1 MSDTILDRNH
11 QESQSVMRL
20 FCQYQCDELF
30 ITHPRTVST
39 SFRTATLFLWSVM
52 TIFLSL
58 LPTVVSST
66 TPPDFLD
73 TTSVVLITGAAGF
86 IGSELAMA
94 LHRIYQPTMIV
105 CIDAMDN
112 LGKTRTEED
121 FALLEYKRQRAF
133 HAMQTLGS
141 KGVFYRADFRPS
153 IPEFFDIGEVP
164 ILDYIFREYEIT
176 HIVHLAD
183 AYHRGNGQ
191 VQAVPRI
198 KDDIKAGMMESLLE
212 QIAKVKRET
221 DRMPHFT
228 YASSYEVYN
237 YWNPTINDPN
247 PPPFDEA
254 KPITTP
260 SSLRGASKLLDEILG
275 LAYYDKHQI
284 YSLGLRFFP
293 VYGPWGLPGTPLFE
307 MAERAITD
315 SSTPILTQAEKDS
328 LDDVRDFVYIDDAV
342 DAIMAAMQFR
352 TTSGKPGVI
361 NVGTG
366 KGTTLRD
373 VARQMEELMPRT
385 VDLQDLGQPNK
396 AVSRAYASIERS
408 TQILGFSPQ
417 VPLNEGI
424 ARLLAWHYDRAFPHG
439 GRPQEEYKNIV
450 SYGLASCSPLDK
462 ECLRGAPVY
471 PCVSECSHENQ
482 CTASYYDDVLILSR
496 SLTSQ
501 CEAVLY
507 TVALVEGLT
516 SISSANMAVT
526 PDDDS
531 HMKDKNCNIAFVSE
545 TSPLVRRL
553 KQAQGYNA
561 ASTLYEAILQL
572 FRKSDEQKIKSL
584 HHGFWTL
591 VPVPIP
597 AMSTGEDHVLKLLP
611 KLSPGLFFGGVTRR
625 AIYCDPNVIFTS
637 IPSLLNEAKKQP
649 YLEGVRGATSLLIG
663 HDRANSSPP
672 WKIDNHESVQNA
684 AYRMIQIG
692 VVEEI
697 TSQPSL
703 DASWMIHT
711 LQNED
716 SRLFRCDIFGEI
728 IQWDVTT
735 DKSAIEFIVGLHDMW
750 SRVIISGKGQAPW
763 WVGDSV
769 VTVSE
774 GDTKSALQERRRRL
788 IDEASADKT
797 QEVVDNIELEVGD
810 FVKGGEDI
818 QREISQHDIEGEYST
833 DQEVLERGDDEH
845 GDEAHREIAAAND
858 LSGFANVG
866 DIHENAFSGKASH
879 NVESA
884 FQVQENNIE
893 QVSEAQGA
901 FMGND
906 GENTSPLLVDK
917 MDITGEDGQ
926 VDIQDVGH
934 IDAQEDDE
942 ITEGEQQN
950 IARVKMTSGD
960 DTWLGVLS
968 STQVHYFVR
977 IVPSL
982 AAGVIFLQD
991 DKY

>member
-1 MSDTILDRNH
+1 MTDEMLDRNY
-11 QESQSVMRL
+11 QEHQSVMPL
-20 FCQYQCDELF
+20 FYHHHYQCSEHF
-30 ITHPRTVST
+30 TTHTFAMSKSSRMT
-39 SFRTATLFLWSVM
+39 TLSIWSVM

-58 LPTVVSST
+58 LPMVACST

-73 TTSVVLITGAAGF
+73 TSSIVLITGAAGF
-86 IGSELAMA
+86 IGSELAIA

-153 IPEFFDIGEVP
+153 IPEFFDVGEVP
-164 ILDYIFREYEIT
+164 ILDYIFKEYEIT

-183 AYHRGNGQ
+183 AHHRGNGQ

-221 DRMPHFT
+221 ERMPHFT

-237 YWNPTINDPN
+237 YWNPTLNDPN

-260 SSLRGASKLLDEILG
+260 SSLRGAGKLMDEILG

-293 VYGPWGLPGTPLFE
+293 VYGPWGLPGTPMFE

-315 SSTPILTQAEKDS
+315 SSTPILTQEEKDS

-342 DAIMAAMQFR
+342 DAILAAMQFR
-352 TTSGKPGVI
+352 TISGKPGVI

-373 VARQMEELMPRT
+373 VARQMEKLMPRT
-385 VDLQDLGQPNK
+385 VDMQDLGQPNK
-396 AVSRAYASIERS
+396 AASRAYASVERS

-417 VPLNEGI
+417 VSLKEGL

-439 GRPQEEYKNIV
+439 GRPQEENKNIV
-450 SYGLASCSPLDK
+450 AYGLASCSPFDK
-462 ECLRGAPVY
+462 DCLHGAPVY

-482 CTASYYDDVLILSR
+482 CTTSYYDDVLILSR
-496 SLTSQ
+496 SLTSH

-507 TVALVEGLT
+507 TVALDEGLT
-516 SISSANMAVT
+516 AISSANMAVS

-531 HMKDKNCNIAFVSE
+531 HMKDKVCNIAFVSE

-553 KQAQGYNA
+553 KQVQGYNA
-561 ASTLYEAILQL
+561 ASTLFNTIYQ
-572 FRKSDEQKIKSL
+572 FFGKSDEQKIKL
-584 HHGFWTL
+584 LQHGFWTL
-591 VPVPIP
+591 VPVPKP
-597 AMSTGEDHVLKLLP
+597 AISTGGDHVLKLLP
-611 KLSPGLFFGGVTRR
+611 KLSPGLFFGGMTRR

-637 IPSLLNEAKKQP
+637 IPSLLNEAKMQP
-649 YLEGVRGATSLLIG
+649 YLEGVHGATTLLIG
-663 HDRANSSPP
+663 HDRADKSPS
-672 WKIDNHESVQNA
+672 WKMDNHESVQNA

-703 DASWMIHT
+703 DSSWMIHT

-750 SRVIISGKGQAPW
+750 SRVIASGKGQVPW
-763 WVGDSV
+763 WVGDAV
-769 VTVSE
+769 VTLSE
-774 GDTKSALQERRRRL
+774 GDTKAAQRERRRL
-788 IDEASADKT
+788 DDEPSADKK
-797 QEVVDNIELEVGD
+797 QKVGD
-810 FVKGGEDI
+810 EVE
-818 QREISQHDIEGEYST
+818 QDIEDVTKDGEVIERDILQQKVEDEYAI
-833 DQEVLERGDDEH
+833 DQEVEERGDDEH
-845 GDEAHREIAAAND
+845 GGEAHGDVAAAND
-858 LSGFANVG
+858 LSVFANQG
-866 DIHENAFSGKASH
+866 DFHEGAFLGKASH
-879 NVESA
+879 KVESA
-884 FQVQENNIE
+884 FQVQKNNLE

-901 FMGND
+901 FMGSD
-906 GENTSPLLVDK
+906 GDNASPLLVDK
-917 MDITGEDGQ
+917 TAEDGR
-926 VDIQDVGH
+926 VDVQDVERVDG
-934 IDAQEDDE
+934 QEDDE
-942 ITEGEQQN
+942 TTEGEQQK
-950 IARVKMTSGD
+950 ISRVRMTNGD

-968 STQVHYFVR
+968 STQIHYFVR

-982 AAGVIFLQD
+982 AAGVVFLQD
-991 DKY
+991 VKY